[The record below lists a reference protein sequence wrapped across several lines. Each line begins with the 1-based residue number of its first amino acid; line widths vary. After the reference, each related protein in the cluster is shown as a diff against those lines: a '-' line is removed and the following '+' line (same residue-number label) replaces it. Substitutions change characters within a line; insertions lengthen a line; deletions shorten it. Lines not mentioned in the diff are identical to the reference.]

1 MAVIVMMAQG
11 NNCIGYSETPA
22 ANRIEAINGLSGV
35 LVLSANPNL
44 MVKVTNASHDIKV
57 EKGRAATGNMYEYVV
72 VFDPNDFADVVKL
85 RVSSRTLL
93 YSTSFTVSRKKMK
106 PDYLLAYT
114 VEEVPEPIRCDD
126 VHAANDV
133 HTNAKEAKLEFTT
146 KIKDLKVK
154 CSPKLGANITTV
166 KDKAD
171 ADQSIITVIIPID
184 NLLSAKAAVDNNI
197 SELKAMEKK
206 IDDMIATDDE
216 IKRYESLSA
225 EHEAAVAN
233 FSELQVVELF
243 ADSTNHLVV
252 NIEDLQPRSY
262 RRYIVVPYE
271 TVVERYVTECSAFV
285 ANGGK
290 LFEQRKYPDARVAY
304 VNALNSK
311 DIKTEMRPTIM
322 QNISDCD
329 SCTLYAKRAN
339 YSVRQL
345 MELRKQ
351 PSANQEEVARYASS
365 ACEFFEKLNEMNSN
379 EYYDKM
385 IARLNDI
392 MKDMP
397 LEIAFT
403 LVEWLTLNEGNPIPN
418 LEIWAYYGSDA
429 VNIKMMQSAKK
440 FRKTINSNSDNFR
453 QVGVTDANGK
463 SEVSLDRKSLPQGFF
478 FCPTSDDTVK
488 IAYIALNTLNREAQ
502 GTYLKK
508 QFRMKLYKR
517 TNKYF

>member
-1 MAVIVMMAQG
+1 MAQG
-11 NNCIGYSETPA
+11 NNCIGYSETPS

-35 LVLSANPNL
+35 LVLSENPNL
-44 MVKVTNASHDIKV
+44 MVKVTNAQNDIKV
-57 EKGRAATGNMYEYVV
+57 EKGRSATGNMYEYVV
-72 VFDPNDFADVVKL
+72 IFDPNDFADVVKL

-93 YSTSFTVSRKKMK
+93 YSTNFTVSRKKMK

-126 VHAANDV
+126 VQAANDV
-133 HTNAKEAKLEFTT
+133 HPNAKEAKLEFTT
-146 KIKDLKVK
+146 KIKNLKVK
-154 CSPKLGANITTV
+154 CAPKLGATVTSV

-171 ADQSIITVIIPID
+171 ADQTVITVIVPIET
-184 NLLSAKAAVDNNI
+184 LLSAKAAIDNNAA
-197 SELKAMEKK
+197 ELKRLEAKV
-206 IDDMIATDDE
+206 DDMTATDSD
-216 IKRYESLSA
+216 IQRYNTLTA
-225 EHEAAVAN
+225 EHETAVAN

-252 NIEDLQPRSY
+252 NIEDLQPRNY

-304 VNALNSK
+304 VNALSSK

-322 QNISDCD
+322 QNINDCD
-329 SCTLYAKRAN
+329 SCILYAKRAN
-339 YSVRQL
+339 FSLRKL
-345 MELRKQ
+345 KELREQ
-351 PSANQEEVARYASS
+351 QSANQEEVARYASS
-365 ACEFFEKLNEMNSN
+365 ACEFFEKLNEINSN
-379 EYYDKM
+379 DYYTKW

-403 LVEWLTLNEGNPIPN
+403 MVEWLTLNEGNSIPN
-418 LEIWAYYGSDA
+418 LEIWAYYGNDA
-429 VNIKMMQSAKK
+429 VTTKMMQSAKN
-440 FRKTINSNSDNFR
+440 FRKTINSNSGKFR

-463 SEVSLDRKSLPQGFF
+463 SEVSLDRKSLPNGFF

>member
-1 MAVIVMMAQG
+1 MAQG

-35 LVLSANPNL
+35 LVLSENPNL
-44 MVKVTNASHDIKV
+44 MVKVTNAKNDIRV
-57 EKGRAATGNMYEYVV
+57 EKGRSVTGNMYEYIVT
-72 VFDPNDFADVVKL
+72 FDPNDFADVVKL

-93 YSTSFTVSRKKMK
+93 YSTNFTVSRKKMK

-126 VHAANDV
+126 VQAANDV
-133 HTNAKEAKLEFTT
+133 HPNAKEAKLEFTT
-146 KIKDLKVK
+146 KIKNLKVK
-154 CSPKLGANITTV
+154 FSPNLGATVTTI

-171 ADQSIITVIIPID
+171 ADQSIITVIVPIET
-184 NLLSAKAAVDNNI
+184 LLSARNAVGNNAE
-197 SELKAMEKK
+197 ELRALEAK
-206 IDDMIATDDE
+206 IDDMTANDSE
-216 IKRYESLSA
+216 MERYNTLTA
-225 EHEAAVAN
+225 EHDAAVAAL
-233 FSELQVVELF
+233 SELQVVELF

-252 NIEDLQPRSY
+252 NIEDLQPRNY

-311 DIKTEMRPTIM
+311 DIKIEMRPTIM

-329 SCTLYAKRAN
+329 SCILYAKRAN
-339 YSVRQL
+339 YSVKQL

-379 EYYDKM
+379 DYYGKM

-397 LEIAFT
+397 LDIAFT

-418 LEIWAYYGSDA
+418 LEIWAYYGND
-429 VNIKMMQSAKK
+429 VVTTKMMQSAKN
-440 FRKTINSNSDNFR
+440 FRKTINGNSDNFR
-453 QVGVTDANGK
+453 QIGVTDTNGK
-463 SEVSLDRKSLPQGFF
+463 SDVSLDRKRLPQGFF